1 MPKTKSPS
9 DGAKAKAR
17 AHDAAETTKA
27 AEREHANATQ
37 PDDSGTPSHGQE
49 VTTVTPEKLEM
60 LRRMLDNA
68 ENSLH
73 AVKKILFSTVLE
85 SKARALPGEVV
96 EGKVIEGV
104 FDGESMIG
112 KDGRKYPVPPNYASK
127 SKLVPGDKLKL
138 TIAPDGTFIYKQI
151 GPVERTKVVGVLE
164 EDGGKFKVL
173 SDGKYYNV
181 LLASV
186 TYFKAK
192 PGDSL
197 SIIVPKD
204 QEADWAA
211 VENVITGV

>member
-1 MPKTKSPS
+1 MPKTK
-9 DGAKAKAR
+9 AKIRSTRSSA
-17 AHDAAETTKA
+17 DALTYITDNGSEEVSGQGLTTLA
-27 AEREHANATQ
+27 
-37 PDDSGTPSHGQE
+37 
-49 VTTVTPEKLEM
+49 PEKLEM

-85 SKARALPGEVV
+85 NKARALPGEVV
-96 EGKVIEGV
+96 DGKVIEGV

-127 SKLVPGDKLKL
+127 SKLVPGDKMKL
-138 TIAPDGTFIYKQI
+138 TIAADGTFIYKQI
-151 GPVERTKVVGVLE
+151 GPVERTKITGVLE
-164 EDGGKFKVL
+164 EDAGKFKVL
-173 SDGKYYNV
+173 SDGKYYHV

-192 PGDSL
+192 PGDTL

-211 VENVITGV
+211 VENVLTGA

>member
-1 MPKTKSPS
+1 MARTRPTKKQIEEK
-9 DGAKAKAR
+9 DDAVEATRGR
-17 AHDAAETTKA
+17 ADEAVPTL
-27 AEREHANATQ
+27 
-37 PDDSGTPSHGQE
+37 
-49 VTTVTPEKLEM
+49 TPEKLEM
-60 LRRMLDNA
+60 LRRMIDTA

-73 AVKKILFSTVLE
+73 AVKRMLFTTVLE

-104 FDGESMIG
+104 FDGESMVG

-151 GPVERTKVVGVLE
+151 GPVEREKIIGTLE
-164 EDGGKFKVL
+164 EDNGKFKVL
-173 SDGKYYNV
+173 ADGKYYHV

-192 PGDSL
+192 PGDQL
-197 SIIVPKD
+197 TVIVPKD
-204 QEADWAA
+204 QESDWAA